1 MLRRM
6 MIVALLL
13 GVPSALADG
22 IAVSPSVGVAATQA
36 TPMLNA
42 AMQGRTAARL
52 SGSYL
57 YKAMLV
63 SRTTKGPQP
72 AEEGDITF

>member
-22 IAVSPSVGVAATQA
+22 IAVTPSVSVGATQA
-36 TPMLNA
+36 TTMLNA
-42 AMQGRTAARL
+42 SVSARVAARL
-52 SGSYL
+52 SGQGL
-57 YKAMLV
+57 YKALLF
-63 SRTTKGPQP
+63 SKSTKMARP
-72 AEEGDITF
+72 AEEGDLTF